1 MVMGA
6 PDANP
11 IITEANYQ
19 QKKKKKIP
27 RTLIRIYKGQAQR
40 TVRAEYKGT
49 FIFRD
54 PAGKWRFAMRRGRE
68 GCSQQGRRHK
78 QRPRGRIG
86 YGFPETE
93 RRPSSGS
100 GGWVVGGNWGNEC
113 GGVRNVESG
122 KQMASGGGWDE
133 ESESWVMGGRW

>member
-6 PDANP
+6 PDVNP

-19 QKKKKKIP
+19 QKKKKKRIL

-54 PAGKWRFAMRRGRE
+54 PGGEWRFAMRRGRE
-68 GCSQQGRRHK
+68 GCSQQGRWHK
-78 QRPRGRIG
+78 ERPRGKIG

-100 GGWVVGGNWGNEC
+100 GGWVVGGGCIAETAGPWT
-113 GGVRNVESG
+113 R
-122 KQMASGGGWDE
+122 
-133 ESESWVMGGRW
+133 